1 MKRGR
6 PLQTAIVGMGC
17 HFPGARNLTTYW
29 ENILAGKDC
38 TRDVPP
44 DRWDPRIFCD
54 PASSAADRVPSSRG
68 GYLDS
73 PLRFDA
79 AAHGI
84 MPRTVEGGEPEQF
97 LVLEAAMAALED
109 AGQTIS
115 DLADQRVEVVIGR
128 GNYFNRGNLTRLQHG
143 RMIAQTLS
151 LLAAFH
157 PDWSQAELDA
167 IRDDLRK
174 SLPPFEAATIPGQLT
189 NATAGR
195 LAHRLNL
202 RGASYVVDAASAS
215 SLVAVDMAARALQE
229 RRADLAIAA
238 GVYLEADVD
247 FPLVFRQ
254 LGAVSKSGSSRPFT
268 ADADGMLSGEGV
280 GVVILKRLSDAEW
293 DDDRIYAVIQG
304 IGLASDGKS
313 AGLAA
318 PSASGHA
325 RAIKAAYRRS
335 GIDPASVM
343 LIEGHGL
350 GVPAADRAELLALN
364 AIFPP
369 RRHGHRTLGAV
380 SSMIG
385 HAMPAAG
392 MAGLIKSALA
402 LHHRILPPTLHTE
415 KPHPLLMKPGSAFGL
430 GTIARPWIHAD
441 PDTPRRAGVNAFG
454 FAGINT
460 HAVLEEHVDSAD
472 AELPGA
478 LEHWETEAI
487 LLSAPDRPGLVER
500 AKKLVGWLE
509 RRAGAELKDVAY
521 TLNCISD
528 DPPGP
533 ERLGLVA
540 SSVADL
546 IARFRSLLPR
556 LGDRSCRTIRDGRG
570 AYYWEQ
576 PLLRGKSGGLAFL
589 FPGEGS
595 QYPGMLADLCFHFPE
610 VRRLFD
616 TGDRIALELG
626 ETVPP
631 SEHLFG
637 RGTEG
642 GEALW
647 VAATGVNAV
656 LSAQWALYQVLTR
669 LGLRPDAVAGHSS
682 GEVLALAAAGV
693 FQVDRELENQLG
705 RLGNIFQGLES
716 SGDVPEARLLAAAC
730 SRERIESL
738 CRDLGL
744 PAIEIAMDN
753 CPHQVVV
760 AGEPREVDRVAE
772 RLRQEGILWEALPF
786 SRAYHTSNFAVVLA
800 PFAEFFAQLTFR
812 PSSVPIYSCASRQA
826 MPSDPEEIRALAV
839 AQWTRTVAFRETIET
854 MHADGLRLFVD
865 VGSRGNLAG
874 FAEDIL
880 RGKPAFAIAANLP
893 RRAGPTQLNH
903 LVAATFAQG
912 ASLRADYLYAR
923 RRPRPIDWNVAEG
936 PPRATVELKI
946 GFPEMKVCDELL
958 SRFSF
963 RPQAAAADPPLRESP
978 VPGSAIPLGLHCHPV
993 KPTVMTNGFVHRDED
1008 LAPCMSTLAYSE
1020 ERLTMLEPH
1029 SPSDIDSADVD
1040 RRLQVEERLENLNY
1054 GMPDFAVPN
1063 GESEVGSD
1071 AWSDRDH
1078 DEEPDAAPEST
1089 GAEEAMVSFQE
1100 TMRAFLRT
1108 QQEVLNAYLVQPAWE
1123 TGESVASAG
1132 SLAADPSPCEVIG
1145 ESVEEPDHYPV
1156 ERGEFAR
1163 TDDHVAGSALP
1174 GAWFDGSPAAAL
1186 HSAETA
1192 EPLRSGP
1199 LPGPWAGQVR
1209 RLAPGAEIE
1218 TVFVLDRRD
1227 DPIAEHHTLGGRKV
1241 SALDPSLRGLP
1252 VLPFAVMAE
1261 MTAQVAALIV
1271 SPGLVLT
1278 TLVQVRAHKWIRYE
1292 DGPSQLEIRGRHVS
1306 GSGDERVWVGIFNR
1320 GPGGENE
1327 AARPVF
1333 EATAVF
1339 GPTVPEAPLAA
1350 AWSLVRPEV
1359 SRFTAE
1365 SLYREQWLFH
1375 GPAFQ
1380 ALVEV
1385 GKFSEEGIDGT
1396 LRVLPFEPLVRQGQR
1411 VALHTDVIIID
1422 SFTHLLGCWGL
1433 DYLKEGDIVYPLRL
1447 EALELCGN
1455 RPPVGTD
1462 VACRISV
1469 EEIQRHRVRVL
1480 VEIVRPDGTLWIRI
1494 RDWED
1499 WRFHWPARY
1508 RDVFR
1513 APDAIFV
1520 GEEIALVDP
1529 RHGPVSQA
1537 KCVWLEP
1544 PADMGRPVWRDV
1556 LEQIQLGP
1564 EERSTFLASC
1574 GPDRRRSHRLW
1585 GRIAAKEAARRLWR
1599 DEGLPPTY
1607 PADLAIRANRAGQPY
1622 LKHAGHCEDRPLPAI
1637 SIAHADG
1644 VAVALAVRDPS
1655 ALVGIDVEPVT
1666 NRPTG
1671 FEESAFTAAEQ
1682 TVLGR
1687 WSGANRAEWVAR
1699 FWCAKEAAGKAA
1711 GVGLAAGPSSAEVVE
1726 IDEESAEMHVR
1737 LSPELLAACPHQIA
1751 SVVRIVSARR
1761 GNYVWAWTI
1770 REGADS

>member
-6 PLQTAIVGMGC
+6 PLQIAIVGMGC
-17 HFPGARNLTTYW
+17 HFAGARDLTTYW

-38 TRDVPP
+38 TRELPP

-54 PASSAADRVPSSRG
+54 AGSSANDRVPSSRG

-84 MPRTVEGGEPEQF
+84 MPRAVEGGEPEQF
-97 LVLEAAMAALED
+97 LVLDAAMAALED
-109 AGQTIS
+109 AGHTLS
-115 DLADQRVEVVIGR
+115 DLADKRVEVVIGR

-143 RMIAQTLS
+143 RMIAQTLA

-157 PDWSQAELDA
+157 PEWTQAELDA
-167 IRDDLRK
+167 IREDLRK

-215 SLVAVDMAARALQE
+215 SLVAVDLAARALQE
-229 RRADLAIAA
+229 RRADLAIVA

-254 LGAVSKSGSSRPFT
+254 LGAVSKSGSSKPF
-268 ADADGMLSGEGV
+268 AAGADGMLPGEGA
-280 GVVILKRLSDAEW
+280 GVVILKRQSDAEW

-325 RAIKAAYRRS
+325 RAIRMAYRRS
-335 GIDPASVM
+335 GVDPDSVM

-350 GVPAADRAELLALN
+350 GVPAADRAELLALK

-369 RRHGHRTLGAV
+369 RRHGYRTLGAV

-402 LHHRILPPTLHTE
+402 LHHRILPPTLHAET
-415 KPHPLLMKPGSAFGL
+415 PHPLLAKPGSAFAL
-430 GTIARPWIHAD
+430 GRFARPWINPD
-441 PDTPRRAGVNAFG
+441 PETPRRAGVNAFG
-454 FAGINT
+454 FAGINA
-460 HAVLEEHVDSAD
+460 HAVLEEHTDSAD

-487 LLSAPDRPGLVER
+487 LLSAPDRAALIER
-500 AKKLVGWLE
+500 AKELVGWLE
-509 RRAGAELKDVAY
+509 RRPTAELKDVAY
-521 TLNCISD
+521 TVNCVGD
-528 DPPGP
+528 HPPGP

-540 SSVADL
+540 SSISDL
-546 IARFRSLLPR
+546 IARLRSLLPR
-556 LGDRSCRTIRDGRG
+556 LADPACRTIRDGRG
-570 AYYWEQ
+570 AYYWAQ
-576 PLLRGKSGGLAFL
+576 PLLSGGAAGLAFL

-637 RGTEG
+637 AGAEN

-682 GEVLALAAAGV
+682 GEVLALGAAGV
-693 FQVDRELENQLG
+693 LQVDRVLENQLG
-705 RLGNIFQGLES
+705 RLGTIFQRLDS

-730 SRERIESL
+730 SRERLEAL
-738 CRDLGL
+738 CRELGL

-753 CPHQVVV
+753 CPHQVVL

-772 RLRQEGILWEALPF
+772 RLRQESILWEVLPF
-786 SRAYHTSNFAVVLA
+786 SRAYHTSSFAAVLA
-800 PFAEFFAQLTFR
+800 PFAEFFAQLSFR
-812 PSSVPIYSCASRQA
+812 PPTVRIYSCASRQA
-826 MPSDPEEIRALAV
+826 MPSDPEAIRALAI
-839 AQWTRTVAFRETIET
+839 AQWTRTVAFRETIEA
-854 MHADGLRLFVD
+854 MHGDGLRLFVD

-893 RRAGPTQLNH
+893 RRGGPTQLNH

-912 ASLRADYLYAR
+912 AALKADYLYAR
-923 RRPRPIDWNVAEG
+923 RRPRPIDWRVAEG
-936 PPRATVELKI
+936 PARATVELKI
-946 GFPEMKVCDELL
+946 GFPEMKISDELV
-958 SRFSF
+958 SRLRFGS
-963 RPQAAAADPPLRESP
+963 PSAAPLQSHQSPAKSAPVPLGPEYRAAPAGVTANGSPHREESP
-978 VPGSAIPLGLHCHPV
+978 
-993 KPTVMTNGFVHRDED
+993 
-1008 LAPCMSTLAYSE
+1008 APFASTLTLGSLPDDLE
-1020 ERLTMLEPH
+1020 EP
-1029 SPSDIDSADVD
+1029 A
-1040 RRLQVEERLENLNY
+1040 
-1054 GMPDFAVPN
+1054 AVP
-1063 GESEVGSD
+1063 EATEAD
-1071 AWSDRDH
+1071 
-1078 DEEPDAAPEST
+1078 
-1089 GAEEAMVSFQE
+1089 GAMISFQE
-1100 TMRAFLRT
+1100 TMRAFLQT
-1108 QQEVLNAYLVQPAWE
+1108 QQEVLNAYFVQPAWD
-1123 TGESVASAG
+1123 TGENLGCAG
-1132 SLAADPSPCEVIG
+1132 SLADYSSRCQVIG
-1145 ESVEEPDHYPV
+1145 ESVAERSIDPL
-1156 ERGEFAR
+1156 ERGEFGR
-1163 TDDHVAGSALP
+1163 PDDELP
-1174 GAWFDGSPAAAL
+1174 GWAVPDDEVDESHPAFVDPAG
-1186 HSAETA
+1186 TA

-1199 LPGPWAGQVR
+1199 SPGPWVGEVR
-1209 RLAPGAEIE
+1209 RLIPGSQIE
-1218 TVFVLDRRD
+1218 TVFILDRSD

-1241 SALDPSLRGLP
+1241 SAFDRGLRGLP
-1252 VLPFAVMAE
+1252 VMPFAVMAE
-1261 MTAQVAALIV
+1261 MTAQVAALVV

-1278 TLVQVRAHKWIRYE
+1278 TLVQVRAHKWVRYE
-1292 DGPSQLEIRGRHVS
+1292 EAPSPLEIRGERVQ
-1306 GSGDERVWVGIFNR
+1306 GSGDERVWVGIYNR
-1320 GPGGENE
+1320 GPGGDNE
-1327 AARPVF
+1327 ATRPVF

-1339 GPTVPEAPLAA
+1339 AASVPAPPQAA
-1350 AWSLVRPEV
+1350 PWSHARPQV

-1365 SLYREQWLFH
+1365 SLYEDQWLFH
-1375 GPAFQ
+1375 GPPFQ

-1385 GKFSEEGIDGT
+1385 GKYSEAGIDGT
-1396 LRVLPFEPLVRQGQR
+1396 LRVLPFEPLVRRGQR
-1411 VALHTDVIIID
+1411 ADMHTDLIVID

-1433 DYLKEGDIVYPLRL
+1433 DSLKEGDIVYPLRL
-1447 EALELCGN
+1447 EALELYGN

-1462 VACRISV
+1462 VACRIAV
-1469 EEIQRHRVRVL
+1469 EEIERHRLRVL
-1480 VEIVRPDGTLWIRI
+1480 VEIVRPDGTVWIRI

-1499 WRFHWPARY
+1499 WRFHWPARF

-1513 APDAIFV
+1513 QPDVIFV

-1529 RHGPVSQA
+1529 KHGPVSGA

-1544 PADMGRPVWRDV
+1544 PADMGRPVWCDV
-1556 LEQIQLGP
+1556 LEHTQLGP
-1564 EERSTFLASC
+1564 AERAAFLASC
-1574 GPDRRRSHRLW
+1574 GPDRRRAHRLW

-1607 PADLAIRANRAGQPY
+1607 PADLAILANQAGQPR
-1622 LKHAGHCEDRPLPAI
+1622 LVRVQDREDRSLPAI

-1644 VAVALAVRDPS
+1644 VAVALAARDPS
-1655 ALVGIDVEPVT
+1655 ALVGIDVEPIT
-1666 NRPTG
+1666 NRPPG
-1671 FEESAFTAAEQ
+1671 FEESAFTPAEHA
-1682 TVLGR
+1682 LLSR
-1687 WSGANRAEWVAR
+1687 WTGALRAEWVAR
-1699 FWCAKEAAGKAA
+1699 FWCAKEAAVKAA
-1711 GVGLAAGPSSAEVVE
+1711 GVGLAAGPKSAEIGG
-1726 IDEESAEMHVR
+1726 IDEESAEMQVR
-1737 LSPELLAACPHQIA
+1737 LSPELLAACPE
-1751 SVVRIVSARR
+1751 RIESHLRVVSARR
-1761 GNYVWAWTI
+1761 GNYAWGWTLG
-1770 REGADS
+1770 EGVKL